1 MSTVLWSNILIDGV
15 VQSDQVDKYAL
26 YKFTNK
32 LDQLSK
38 KLGEIA
44 FSDLLDS
51 TDATFNLSQDELPD
65 GMTSTDELMADRGI
79 WVSGDTAALLIK
91 SLIQLIKTQNIRF
104 GLLTNQAQNVI
115 DELEDALVLAN
126 NAKALN
132 GKFNFAVVM

>member
-32 LDQLSK
+32 LDQLAK
-38 KLGEIA
+38 KMGDIA

-51 TDATFNLSQDELPD
+51 TDATFNLSQGELPD
-65 GMTSTDELMADRGI
+65 GMTSTDELMADRGV